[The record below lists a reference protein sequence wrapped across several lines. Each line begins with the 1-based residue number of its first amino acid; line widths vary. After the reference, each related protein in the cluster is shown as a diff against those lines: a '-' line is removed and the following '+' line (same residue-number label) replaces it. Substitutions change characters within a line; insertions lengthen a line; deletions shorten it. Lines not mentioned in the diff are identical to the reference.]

1 MNSNQKLSFAIAAVL
16 STCAGASYGA
26 VESSGAASTTEPAG
40 LEEITVTAQRREE
53 SIQNVPITIQ
63 AITGAQ
69 LKELDV
75 STIQE
80 ALKYL
85 PNVTFG
91 TNGPGTGN
99 IFMRGLS
106 AGFAGNQSSATIA
119 PFPNVATYL
128 DDQSVTFPARN
139 LDVYYADMERIEVL
153 EGPQGTLF
161 GGGAEAGVV
170 RYITNKPK
178 LNVTEGNVEAS
189 YGITAGGDP
198 NASGVAV
205 LNVPLVADT
214 LAVRGVIY
222 SDRRGGYIDNVP
234 STFTRMNTDP
244 GDHYFKAVGGVCPN
258 GLPPN
263 PTNGGCVPANSASA
277 NNYALAQ
284 SASNPVTY
292 TGIRV
297 SALWQINTDWNVL
310 IAQSYQNMEA
320 DGEFTQFP
328 TGSEGQALGAWQD
341 TSFSPAVDKDK
352 FENTAW
358 TVNGKIGDLKAVYTG
373 AYLVRNLYQT
383 NDYTNYARSNGGYY
397 YSCTGGGSS
406 GTGFDSAPPLP
417 STPVTCYSPVTS
429 WQDTVKNSHLTSEF
443 RLSTPDD
450 WRARG
455 IFGAYWEEFKIQD
468 DMNFLYKTFP
478 SCTPANLAGALTPG
492 GAPCVANVITAPGST
507 ALNPGERNDN
517 TAFGEDAQRGY
528 HQTAVFGSADF
539 DIIPKVL
546 TVTGGTRWYRYT
558 NYEVGSEYVTATS
571 LTNIPN
577 GSVFNGHNI
586 NAEDLNS
593 TYTGFRSRG
602 NVTWHITPD
611 VMVYYTFSQ
620 GFRPGGFNRSQGLE
634 APITSG
640 GVDQYNKPQGYAP
653 DELINNEI
661 GWKTE
666 WFDHR
671 LQVNGS
677 LYYMKWNNVQM
688 EFYNPPVLGNTT
700 FAVNGPNFTI
710 KGLELQVEAR
720 VTDGLTLFGSGSYNN
735 ARQTNSPC
743 LTVTN
748 PALAGTPTYGQ
759 CITESYQKGIGVE
772 PLVNPFGAV
781 GTRPAFSPLTQF
793 NLRARYDWTIN
804 EYKTWIMVGANH
816 VGDMSNNPATYTDGN
831 TQPIPQTTFLRYDQP
846 GYTTYDAALGVG
858 KDNWTAQ
865 VNGTNLGNSDA
876 SLFTSSA
883 QFIKAEVPLR
893 PRVLTLTIGYK
904 F

>member
-1 MNSNQKLSFAIAAVL
+1 MNTNYKLACAISAAL
-16 STCAGASYGA
+16 TGYAGAGYAADTGS
-26 VESSGAASTTEPAG
+26 ASTASSESAG
-40 LEEITVTAQRREE
+40 LAEIVVTAQRRSE
-53 SIQNVPITIQ
+53 SIQDVPITIQ
-63 AITGAQ
+63 ALSGDQ
-69 LKELDV
+69 LKDLSV
-75 STIQE
+75 STIE
-80 ALKYL
+80 DVLKYL

-91 TNGPGTGN
+91 TNGPGSGN

-119 PFPNVATYL
+119 PFPNVATYI

-161 GGGAEAGVV
+161 GGGAEAGVI

-178 LNVTEGNVEAS
+178 INVTEGDVQAS
-189 YGITAGGDP
+189 YGTTASGGDP
-198 NASGVAV
+198 NSSGIAV
-205 LNVPLVADT
+205 LNVPVIADT

-222 SDRRGGYIDNVP
+222 ADHRGGYIDNVP

-244 GDHYFKAVGGVCPN
+244 GNHYFSNLAVNGKCPN

-263 PTNGGCVPANSASA
+263 PTSGGCVPANSQSA
-277 NNYALAQ
+277 NNYNLAGT
-284 SASNPVTY
+284 ATNPVDY

-297 SALWQINTDWNVL
+297 SALWDINSDWNVL
-310 IAQSYQNMEA
+310 IQQSYQNMEA

-328 TGSEGQALGAWQD
+328 VGSEGQALGPWQD

-358 TVNGKIGDLKAVYTG
+358 TFNGRIGDLKAVYTG

-397 YSCTGGGSS
+397 YSCTGGGAN
-406 GTGFDSAPPLP
+406 GTGFDNKVP
-417 STPVTCYSPVTS
+417 TPVVCYSPVTS
-429 WQDTVKNSHLTSEF
+429 WQDTVRNTHQSHEI

-455 IFGAYWEEFKIQD
+455 ILGAYWEDFEIQD

-478 SCTPANLAGALTPG
+478 SCTPSNLATALGG
-492 GAPCVANVITAPGST
+492 GAPCVANVITAPGT
-507 ALNPGERNDN
+507 QAMNPGERNDN

-528 HQTAVFGSADF
+528 HQTAVFLSADY
-539 DIIPKVL
+539 DLIPKVL
-546 TVTGGTRWYRYT
+546 TATAGTRWYRYT
-558 NYEVGSEYVTATS
+558 DFEDGSEYVTATS
-571 LTNIPN
+571 LTDVPN

-586 NAEDLNS
+586 TAENLHS

-602 NVTWHITPD
+602 NLTWHITPD

-634 APITSG
+634 APISNG
-640 GVDQYNKPQGYAP
+640 GVDQYQKPQGYAP
-653 DELINNEI
+653 DELINNEV

-666 WFDHR
+666 FLDHR
-671 LQVNGS
+671 LQINGS
-677 LYYMKWNNVQM
+677 MYYMKWNNVQM

-700 FAVNGPNFTI
+700 FAVNGPNFTV
-710 KGLELQVEAR
+710 KGFELQIAAR
-720 VTDGLTLFGSGSYNN
+720 VTDGLTLMGSSSYND

-743 LTVTN
+743 LTVSN
-748 PALAGTPTYGQ
+748 PALIGTPSYGT

-772 PLVNPFGAV
+772 PLVNPFGAE
-781 GTRPAFSPLTQF
+781 GTRPAFSPILQF
-793 NLRARYDWTIN
+793 NLRARYDLTIN
-804 EYKTWIMVGANH
+804 EYKTWVMAGASH
-816 VGDMSNNPATYTDGN
+816 VGDMSNNPATYTAGS

-846 GYTTYDAALGVG
+846 GYTTYDASIGVG
-858 KDNWTAQ
+858 KDNWTVQAFGQ
-865 VNGTNLGNSDA
+865 NLSNSDA
-876 SLFTSSA
+876 SVFTSSA

-893 PRVLTLTIGYK
+893 PRVLGVTVGFK